1 LTDEKEFAGL
11 TPSGAFDHVKESIA
25 EYLETQYRVSSRPV
39 FRDRGEMLRARGTI
53 AQWPFI
59 EATPAFAAGRKLGDL
74 ERDGAVPAGT
84 TELVLHG
91 VPVDRFALYSH
102 QEAAILAAAGDKPNL
117 LVATGTGSGKTEAFL
132 IPILADI
139 LREAAIWP
147 RPIDPERRG
156 TYDGRAGKWL
166 HSRRHERRP
175 AALRAIVLYPMN
187 ALVNDQLS
195 RLRRILA
202 RGDSPDWQR
211 RNLMGN
217 VVRFGMYTSLT
228 RPTGPWTEAGRRTRF
243 AEYEAKLDDE
253 WQALPERL
261 RTTGGWPRPDSP
273 EMLCRWDMQLAPPD
287 VLVTNYS
294 MLEYM
299 LVRPIEAGIFD
310 ATREWLAS
318 DSSNR
323 LTLVLDEAHTY
334 TGARGTEVA
343 HLVRR
348 LKERLGIADRPG
360 KFRAIAT
367 SASVPNVEGGT
378 DQIVGFASS
387 LFGVNPDAFSVVR
400 IDAPQTST
408 PAETDQAELDSWVR
422 FHRAFNLRNPIPAI
436 EGLARDLNLGDV
448 DRTLE
453 PQVALAGL
461 LEAHPSLSWV
471 RSRTARRA
479 TLFDDLSSELF
490 GGLGSSDTREE
501 AIAGILAAGSFARPS
516 ALPDTPPL
524 LSMRI
529 HGFLRGIAGI
539 WACINPRCD
548 QVPAEARPVGKVF
561 GEPRLW
567 CDCGARV
574 LEVFSCRKCGLL
586 YVGGVPDSVSGSLW
600 PWADD
605 LSGDRQ
611 DLGSYRIF
619 GVEAPNADLIPSNR
633 STRTTLAT
641 TSGDEWA
648 RDVWESMG
656 AVDDQGQEISPFP
669 NQCPRC
675 QNYRMPG
682 AVGPNTRE
690 VIEPLRTRGPRTFSV
705 VVEDGLRVQPRGA
718 EGDAPN
724 FGRKAL
730 LFSDSRN
737 DAATLAADIRRDHSN
752 DVFRQLVYRALYVC
766 PKCDGTGTVE
776 ASDTYRIGQEQP
788 VGTKACDACDG
799 KGLNSAPT
807 ALTYPEL
814 KARVVSQQLERG
826 IPPGGDRVPDFFSKV
841 AAGAPGVG
849 DVAGMWFD
857 LNLRRELSEEA
868 FSLGPLGLAS
878 WDVRLPDETG
888 EFPALNQDE
897 SKIFVRTIAR
907 ILATEDVLLPPEPLD
922 PWGWPKDLVESH
934 ERQVIIP
941 GYARSGSAIPYN
953 LQNKR
958 KLGRYVIAV
967 SRALVAENRLPD
979 DAAADRWVKDLRWP
993 LWTALKAF
1001 NVLQWA
1007 GAKINGEV
1015 PQGIR
1020 IDSFALRPID
1030 DVIYLCAS
1038 CAYVTSEVLFGVCP
1052 RCGQRAEP
1060 ASGGDIRNFFRRNA
1074 LAVRPDGPFDDPYP
1088 LRAIEHTAQIP
1099 GAEARDLERWFQDFF
1114 RDDENPL
1121 DHRIDVLSVT
1131 TTMEMGI
1138 DIGSLLSVGL
1148 RNVPPTVANYQQR
1161 AGRAGRR
1168 GSSVATV
1175 LTYAQPR
1182 SHDQYY
1188 FDRPP
1193 QIVSEPPRVPVLYL
1207 DNPVIARRHVRA
1219 LVLESFF
1226 RTSYR
1231 SPSISN
1237 LFAAWG
1243 TVGDFVAQQG
1253 LGKLIKFI
1261 ADNAKSLG
1269 ERSGLVVAESF
1280 GADLEDWVRAIPG
1293 EIGNAVNTSA
1303 AEAELL
1309 PEVLD
1314 AGLLPKYAF
1323 PIDVVSLW
1331 IPNMDRGSRDEPTDS
1346 DNMQRDLKIALSEY
1360 APGAEVVRGT
1370 FPETFIYKSAGLY
1383 DPFGTP
1389 ADYGPDGTIVECL
1402 DCQAIDV
1409 EAMPQWTACKECGG
1423 GNIQIMPFV
1432 TPKGFTVDAAL
1443 GGAGRQRYEG
1453 GGRERSGSVAP
1464 ARLLVGGNAF
1474 TLGASSVFD
1483 SLYTFVREGDL
1494 LVCNKGPDRN
1504 FPGYL
1509 ICRTCG
1515 RSIDPDAVGSHTYP
1529 ADVPPHRG
1537 NRRGPR
1543 AGTLCPNTSNF
1554 DNQVVLAHRFHSE
1567 VVLLAVDLPDSLDA
1581 PFLQP
1586 SGRAAWYSFGT
1597 LVADAASRFLQID
1610 PDEIEV
1616 GVRAVQRTDGRLHG
1630 EVFIYDDVPGGAGYA
1645 RGIAANL
1652 RDILS
1657 LAQELASSCP
1667 NSTCTGACYHCLLEY
1682 GNQQQHPWLDRNL
1695 GGSVLDYVIDG
1706 RTPSLDVAEIRRS
1719 ADALAAYAKVGWVV
1733 AAPAA
1738 TDPAE
1743 FSLILTA
1750 PDNSR
1755 IGLWVLHP
1763 LQGRPS
1769 PAERQALLAASGIR
1783 PAVHTT
1789 FDLQRRPFWVVNNLL

>member
-1 LTDEKEFAGL
+1 MTDDRQYAAL

-25 EYLETQYRVSSRPV
+25 QYLETQYRISNRPV
-39 FRDRGEMLRARGTI
+39 FRERGEMLRERGTI
-53 AQWPFI
+53 AQLPFI

-74 ERDGAVPAGT
+74 EREGSVPAGL
-84 TELVLHG
+84 TELVMHG

-132 IPILADI
+132 VPILADI
-139 LREAAIWP
+139 LREAHRWA
-147 RPIDPERRG
+147 RPVDPERRG
-156 TYDGRAGKWL
+156 SYDARAAKWL

-202 RGDSPDWQR
+202 RGESPDWQR
-211 RNLMGN
+211 RNLNGN

-228 RPTGPWTEAGRRTRF
+228 RPTGPWTEGGRRTRF
-243 AEYEAKLDDE
+243 AEFEAKLDAE
-253 WQALPERL
+253 WQALPDRL
-261 RTTGGWPRPDSP
+261 RSTGGWPRPDSP

-287 VLVTNYS
+287 ILVTNYS

-299 LVRPIEAGIFD
+299 LVRPIEANIFE
-310 ATREWLAS
+310 ATREWLSS
-318 DSSNR
+318 DPANR

-348 LKERLGIADRPG
+348 LRERLGIADRPD

-367 SASVPNVEGGT
+367 SASVPNAEGAT
-378 DQIVGFASS
+378 NQILDFASS
-387 LFGVNPDAFSVVR
+387 LFGAEQDSFSLIR
-400 IDAPQTST
+400 IDQPPPAAPATTNEAQ
-408 PAETDQAELDSWVR
+408 LDAWVR
-422 FHRAFNLRNPIPAI
+422 FHRSFDLRNPGPTIQQ
-436 EGLARDLNLGDV
+436 LAHDLDLGEV
-448 DRTLE
+448 DRTLD
-453 PQVALAGL
+453 PQVALADL
-461 LEAHPSLSWV
+461 LEDHPSLSWV

-479 TLFDDLSSELF
+479 TLFDALSSELF
-490 GGLGSSDTREE
+490 GELGSPERREE
-501 AIAGILAAGSFARPS
+501 AVAGILAAGSFARPS

-524 LSMRI
+524 LSMRV
-529 HGFLRGIAGI
+529 HGFLRGIAGV

-548 QVPAEARPVGKVF
+548 QVPTETRPLGKVY

-574 LEVFSCRKCGLL
+574 LELFSCRKCGLL
-586 YVGGVPDSVSGSLW
+586 YVGGVPDGVGGSLW

-611 DLGSYRIF
+611 DLGSYSIF
-619 GVEAPNADLIPSNR
+619 GVEAPHPDVHPTQR
-633 STRTTLAT
+633 SIRTTLVTA
-641 TSGDEWA
+641 SGDEFA
-648 RDVWESMG
+648 RDVWESTP
-656 AVDDQGQEISPFP
+656 AVDDQGQQISPFP

-682 AVGPNTRE
+682 PVGPNTRE
-690 VIEPLRTRGPRTFSV
+690 VIESLRTRGPRTFSV

-718 EGDAPN
+718 DGEAPN
-724 FGRKAL
+724 YGRKAL

-737 DAATLAADIRRDHSN
+737 EAATLAADIRRDHAN
-752 DVFRQLVYRALYVC
+752 DVFRQLLYRALYVC
-766 PKCDGTGTVE
+766 PKCDGAGTIADSE
-776 ASDTYRIGQEQP
+776 GFRIGQELP
-788 VGTKACDACDG
+788 SGTKACDGCDG
-799 KGLNSAPT
+799 AGLSGSPT
-807 ALTYPEL
+807 SLNYAEL
-814 KARVVSQQLERG
+814 KARVISQQLDRG
-826 IPPGGDRVPDFFSKV
+826 VPPSGHSVSDFFAKVASGVPD
-841 AAGAPGVG
+841 VG
-849 DVAGMWFD
+849 DIAGMWFD

-888 EFPALNQDE
+888 AFPALDEDE
-897 SKIFVRTIAR
+897 SKVFVRTIAR
-907 ILATEDVLLPPEPLD
+907 ILATEDVLLPPQPLD
-922 PWGWPKDLVESH
+922 PWGWPKELVEPH
-934 ERQVIIP
+934 ERQVLIP
-941 GYARSGSAIPYN
+941 GYARSGNAIPYN
-953 LQNKR
+953 LQNRR

-967 SRALVAENRLPD
+967 SRALVAENRLAD
-979 DAAADRWVKDLRWP
+979 DAAAERWIKDLRWP

-1007 GAKINGEV
+1007 GAKINNEV
-1015 PQGIR
+1015 PFGIR
-1020 IDSFALRPID
+1020 IDSFALTPIGD
-1030 DVIYLCAS
+1030 AIYMCTS
-1038 CAYVTSEVLFGVCP
+1038 CAYVTSEVLFGICP
-1052 RCGQRAEP
+1052 RCGQRSER
-1060 ASGGDIRNFFRRNA
+1060 ASGHSIRNFFRRNA
-1074 LAVRPDGPFDDPYP
+1074 LAVRPDGPFDDPYA

-1168 GSSVATV
+1168 GSAVATV

-1193 QIVSEPPRVPVLYL
+1193 EIVSEPPRIPVLYL
-1207 DNPVIARRHVRA
+1207 DNAVIARRHVRA
-1219 LVLESFF
+1219 LVLENFF

-1231 SPSISN
+1231 SAATSN

-1243 TVGDFVAQQG
+1243 TVGDFVGQQG
-1253 LGKLIKFI
+1253 VAKLAQYIGSD
-1261 ADNAKSLG
+1261 AASLV
-1269 ERSGLVVAESF
+1269 ERSQLVVSDAFRDEI
-1280 GADLEDWVRAIPG
+1280 EDWVRDIPG
-1293 EIGNAVNTSA
+1293 EIGNAVLRSA
-1303 AEAELL
+1303 PTADLL

-1323 PIDVVSLW
+1323 PVDVVGLW
-1331 IPNMDRGSRDEPTDS
+1331 IPNLDQDARDEPTDS

-1383 DPFGTP
+1383 DPFGAP

-1409 EAMPQWTACKECGG
+1409 EAVPQWAVCRECGG
-1423 GNIQIMPFV
+1423 VNIQVMPFM
-1432 TPKGFTVDAAL
+1432 TPRGFTVDAAL

-1474 TLGASSVFD
+1474 ALGAQSAYPG
-1483 SLYTFVREGDL
+1483 LYTYVREGNL
-1494 LVCNKGPDRN
+1494 FVCNKGPDRN

-1515 RSIDPDAVGSHTYP
+1515 RCIDPDAVGSHTYP
-1529 ADVPPHRG
+1529 SDVPPHRG
-1537 NRRGPR
+1537 PHRGPR
-1543 AGTLCPNTSNF
+1543 AGTMCPNTSEF
-1554 DNQVVLAHRFHSE
+1554 DNQLVLGHQFHSE
-1567 VVLLAVDLPDSLDA
+1567 VILLGVDLPAALDA

-1586 SGRAAWYSFGT
+1586 SGRAVWYSFGT
-1597 LVADAASRFLQID
+1597 LVADAAARFLQID
-1610 PDEIEV
+1610 PAEIEV
-1616 GVRAVQRTDGRLHG
+1616 GVRAVQRPGGRLHG

-1652 RDILS
+1652 PEILA
-1657 LAQELASSCP
+1657 LAEQIASSCP
-1667 NSTCTGACYHCLLEY
+1667 NPTCPGACYHCLLEY
-1682 GNQQQHPWLDRNL
+1682 GNQQQHPLLDRSL
-1695 GGSVLDYVIDG
+1695 GGSILNYVVRGESPTLDPDEV
-1706 RTPSLDVAEIRRS
+1706 RRS
-1719 ADALAAYAKVGWVV
+1719 TDALAAYAKVGWTVGT
-1733 AAPAA
+1733 PGPR
-1738 TDPAE
+1738 DPTE
-1743 FSLILTA
+1743 YSLILTA
-1750 PDNSR
+1750 PDGSR
-1755 IGLWVLHP
+1755 IGLWVIHP
-1763 LQGRPS
+1763 LQARPS
-1769 PAERQALLAASGIR
+1769 PADRQSLLAASGIQ

-1789 FDLQRRPFWVVNNLL
+1789 FDLQRRPFWVINNLL